1 MSEVLNQPDLY
12 DDGQPYPEM
21 LHARHVALVLLDIV
35 LTRKIPLDQALDD
48 SKEMAGLTARDRAFV
63 RMVVATTLRRLG
75 QIDDLIKTATDRAEA
90 PNPPIL
96 HHLLRMGAAQ
106 LLFMNVPDHAAV
118 NTTVQLAESH
128 GLARQKG
135 FVNAVL
141 RRMGREGLDWIAKQ
155 DEARLNVPEWL
166 LKAWI
171 EDYGVKTAAEI
182 GLANL
187 AEAPLDI
194 TIKDPAKI
202 DHWIDTLQAVALPNG
217 SLRRIAGGNVQDLPG
232 YHDGMW
238 WVQDASASLPAR
250 LFGEIAD
257 KDVIDLCAA
266 PGGKTAQMAAT
277 GARVTALDKSARRI
291 RRLDENMRRLRL
303 DRNVKTEAADATV
316 WQPREKAQF
325 ILLDAPCT
333 ATGTIRRHPDVV
345 HLKGPTDQASLME
358 MQARMLDN
366 ASRMLAPGGMLI
378 YCTCSLQKA
387 EGEGQIDAL
396 LSRNPD
402 MRRMPI
408 MPDEIGGM
416 TDLITVLGDVRVLPF
431 HLAAH
436 GGMDGFY
443 IARLLRT

>member
-1 MSEVLNQPDLY
+1 MSNVPNQQDFY

-21 LHARHVALVLLDIV
+21 LHARHVALVLLDTV

-48 SKEMAGLTARDRAFV
+48 SKEMQGLTGRDRAFV

-75 QIDDLIKTATDRAEA
+75 QIDDLIRTATDRPEA

-106 LLFMNVPDHAAV
+106 LMFMNVPDHAAV
-118 NTTVQLAESH
+118 NTTVQIAESH
-128 GLARQKG
+128 GMGRQKG

-141 RRMGREGLDWIAKQ
+141 RRMGREGREWVAKQ
-155 DEARLNVPEWL
+155 DEARLNTPEWL
-166 LKAWI
+166 MKTWI
-171 EDYGVKTAAEI
+171 EDYGLRTAAEI

-194 TIKDPAKI
+194 TIKDKSKHA
-202 DHWIDTLQAVALPNG
+202 HWVETLQAVALPNG

-238 WVQDASASLPAR
+238 WVQDASASLPAQ
-250 LFGEIAD
+250 LFGDLAD
-257 KDVIDLCAA
+257 QDVIDLCAA
-266 PGGKTAQMAAT
+266 PGGKTAQMAAA

-291 RRLDENMRRLRL
+291 RRLDENLRRLRL
-303 DRNVKTEAADATV
+303 DRNVKTEAADAMV
-316 WQPREKAQF
+316 WQPREKAQYV
-325 ILLDAPCT
+325 LLDAPCS

-345 HLKGPTDQASLME
+345 HLKGPADQASLME

-366 ASRMLAPGGMLI
+366 AAHMLAFGGTLI

-387 EGEGQIDAL
+387 EGEGQVEKL
-396 LSRNPD
+396 LARNPD
-402 MRRMPI
+402 MRRKPVMPE
-408 MPDEIGGM
+408 EIGGM

-443 IARLLRT
+443 VARLVKK